1 MRQLSVSPVPNLKKD
16 AIIYS
21 PSVSVPGVQS
31 RKNDAIPLKWFNS
44 LYTNSIARPSKLV
57 KKSKFSGVVMLT
69 NHTYLMFHQKNGKM
83 VCSFFTF
90 QMFCSSHFLF
100 LDSFG
105 DEVTKIRKCYV
116 IFVCI
121 LQGKTGKTQ
130 NENHATKVTK
140 IPKTIRRKYGMNE
153 THVYS
158 KN

>member
-1 MRQLSVSPVPNLKKD
+1 
-16 AIIYS
+16 
-21 PSVSVPGVQS
+21 
-31 RKNDAIPLKWFNS
+31 
-44 LYTNSIARPSKLV
+44 
-57 KKSKFSGVVMLT
+57 
-69 NHTYLMFHQKNGKM
+69 MFD
-83 VCSFFTF
+83 SFFISNSVVQIVSQTEYKGDINF
-90 QMFCSSHFLF
+90 TVYLCGVCFCVGKILDFSIERFCTLLIQYTKGLKLFCCLIHLLFNCLVHPIFHFLF
-100 LDSFG
+100 LVTFC

>member
-1 MRQLSVSPVPNLKKD
+1 
-16 AIIYS
+16 
-21 PSVSVPGVQS
+21 
-31 RKNDAIPLKWFNS
+31 
-44 LYTNSIARPSKLV
+44 
-57 KKSKFSGVVMLT
+57 MLT

-158 KN
+158 KNQKTIHKGFYPILQLASRQERSWSDIIDILCENNKVNFDLTLFAQAIKRPT